1 LSRGVI
7 VGIVVLFS
15 LALLR
20 AVRPRANTRRMR
32 DDVTIALGAL
42 GVLTAEPYSCRAWG
56 IHRPV
61 FRDFRPNAE
70 R

>member
-1 LSRGVI
+1 MSRGVI

-15 LALLR
+15 LALLW

-42 GVLTAEPYSCRAWG
+42 GVLAAEAYSCRAWG
-56 IHRPV
+56 IHRPM
-61 FRDFRPNAE
+61 FQDFRPSAE